1 MDLTGLIEDPNFG
14 RVVRSAIVVLSAL
27 VLYRFVVRA
36 GRKSVEKIASRGEDT
51 AERAET
57 LWLMVRRLVLVVVL
71 LATILVLLQQWD
83 ISIAPFLALGAV
95 AGAAIGFG
103 AQDAIKDLLA
113 GFFILVEDQFRIG
126 DVVRIAEVAGVV
138 EDIQFRVTKLRDL
151 EGNVHFVPNGQI
163 TVATNLTSVYAYALI
178 DIGVDYS
185 VDVDKGLEVMRDEL
199 EAMASDP
206 EWQPLIRGEVE
217 ILGLERL
224 EDSAMVL
231 RGRLQTLA
239 AERWGVRREV
249 LRRLKKRF
257 DAEGITIPFPQLTIH
272 KSEEL

>member
-1 MDLTGLIEDPNFG
+1 MDFNRLIQDFDFAPLI
-14 RVVRSAIVVLSAL
+14 RSVVVVVGA
-27 VLYRFVVRA
+27 VLMYRLVVRA
-36 GRKSVEKIASRGEDT
+36 GRRSVEKIAAKGVDT

-57 LWLMVRRLVLVVVL
+57 LWLMVRRIVFLVVL
-71 LATILVLLQQWD
+71 LATILVLLQIWG

-95 AGAAIGFG
+95 LGAAIGFG
-103 AQDAIKDLLA
+103 AQDAVKDLLA
-113 GFFILVEDQFRIG
+113 GFFILAEDQFRIG
-126 DVVRIAEVAGVV
+126 DVVNIADTAGVV

-151 EGNVHFVPNGQI
+151 EGNVHYVPNGQI
-163 TVATNLTSVYAYALI
+163 RVATNLTSIYAYALI

-199 EAMASDP
+199 EALASDP
-206 EWQPLIRGEVE
+206 DWRPLIRGEVE
-217 ILGLERL
+217 ILGLDRL

-239 AERWGVRREV
+239 AERWGVRREA

-272 KSEEL
+272 KSE